1 MICIVDYGVGNIQAF
16 LNLFKRLGV
25 EARRAGTPDLL
36 SDADRLVL
44 PGVGHFDHAMQRL
57 NDSGMRPKL
66 EELVLGALVPVVGVC
81 VGMQMLANGSDEGK
95 LPGLNW
101 VPGRVRA
108 FANTPG
114 SATLPMPHM
123 GWNELQPRTH
133 SRLFTKG
140 FDNSPQFYFLH
151 SFFFDA
157 EDKNDVAAT
166 ANYGLDFDAVVSRGH
181 IHGVQC
187 HPEKSHHWGE
197 QLLKNFVEL

>member
-16 LNLFKRLGV
+16 LNLFKRLGI
-25 EARRAGTPDLL
+25 EARRANTPDAL
-36 SDADRLVL
+36 SGAERLVL
-44 PGVGHFDHAMQRL
+44 PGVGHFDHAMYRL

-66 EELVLGALVPVVGVC
+66 EEMVFGAQVPVMGIC
-81 VGMQMLANGSDEGK
+81 VGMQMLAQGSDEGS

-108 FANTPG
+108 LASQPQSTD
-114 SATLPMPHM
+114 LPMPHM
-123 GWNELQPRTH
+123 GWNELQPNAG
-133 SRLFTKG
+133 SKLFSKG
-140 FDNSPQFYFLH
+140 FEALPQFYFLH
-151 SFFFDA
+151 SYFFDA
-157 EDKNDVAAT
+157 LDKKDVAAT

-197 QLLKNFVEL
+197 QLIRNFVEL